1 MSVFKKIV
9 FFALL
14 LVSLSSV
21 GAERVLFAH
30 YTVED
35 GLSSNSVNS
44 VCQDTAGFI
53 WMATR
58 YGVSR
63 FDGVNFKNHNSSTD
77 TAILK
82 NDINYTFLLP
92 NGKPTFSSS
101 NAVLF
106 SYNDK
111 TGQFEDISSFLPDN
125 KYNYDIKNFTIE
137 HDGRGLLSTA
147 CGIYLFD
154 KHNGQFKKV
163 ESDYNNNI
171 LDVCTDKFGRYWVG
185 NYNGWLILD
194 KNGQIMPQTVVKGG
208 LVNDLFN
215 LDNNHILICST
226 AGPMWLAELSNEA
239 DAPLLRKVNAPFNY
253 VTAVVRDH
261 NGYLWMGTLGDGL
274 WKCRFNGKDF
284 TYDKVVP
291 LNAPEDALNKI
302 SSLFVDKAGNIWV
315 PTQSSGV
322 WRTTSVDG
330 YAYVK
335 SKDVGFPV
343 AVGASFCATDDGN
356 LLMGTDGLGLYL
368 FDHHLQVKRSIAGL
382 SSNCVLTIIKEGS
395 DYLIGYWGGKTNRL
409 NLKTGR
415 LSTLNYNGITN
426 PRFTTKNICRTDD
439 GTLYVSVAGDG
450 IYCGKGN
457 KWERLVLTDSSM
469 NNYPD
474 LWLEGSCQK
483 PDGTIRMYSARTIW
497 SNRSGHFKPIL
508 PDADKSLLSNPLHV
522 NHCVADADNYLYAAT
537 NKGLLVFDPND
548 ANLGA
553 LTYVPNG
560 EYASVIFDS
569 NGMLWASG
577 SNGILAIDTKHKT
590 YQPVMPA
597 RALPSLDYFTGRA
610 CLLAET
616 GNIFFGC
623 KDGFVCVQPKVRANT
638 QVEYMAFS
646 QLRIH
651 GEAVP
656 TGSKLLPVPL
666 KELDEL
672 KLAYSQ
678 NLFTLDFDLVD
689 FSFTNRFIPKYR
701 IPEIDTSWIEL
712 GNKRTIDVGFLPS
725 GNFRIELAAFSGDK
739 PAKIITLP
747 VSVSPPWWQ
756 TGWFYALAVL
766 FLLGLFFAFYRIRMR
781 RLNAYRQ
788 ELQQLVD
795 ERTADLNHAN
805 KRLAVQKTK
814 IEEANQSLLA
824 SLKQK
829 DQLVAVVAHDL
840 KNPMFAIVS
849 ALRRLL
855 TNVYA
860 PAEQHRLLVK
870 IADESE
876 KLQSQMVNLLQWA
889 NGEATLSAF
898 HPTAVDANILVEE
911 AISLLKGLA
920 DEKEIALSQTG
931 HIKFKT
937 FADARMFSTIIRN
950 LLTNAIKFTRKGG
963 RVSVNVEENDNETVI
978 KVVDQGVGM
987 SPETTARLLSGSN
1000 VASTSGTE
1008 QEQGFGFGFKIVLD
1022 YIKKNR
1028 GNLHID
1034 STEGKGTTVE
1044 VVLPRCEEEVI
1055 DPVKKTTSVGVSIN
1069 KELLSGKTILVVDDD
1084 ELILDHIGSLL
1095 SPFVEVLKAHDGA
1108 EGYAMAQAHVP
1119 DLVISDVDMPNLDGL
1134 EMYTKMGTNLLT
1146 SNIPLL
1152 FLSAKTDNSVKL
1164 KGLSIGAID
1173 YIAKPF
1179 ADDELLVKIC
1189 NFLLWQ
1195 QKLQLKALT
1204 KTYGGEETTST
1215 DAVNPLLEKI
1225 ISLVKENYSNPLYS
1239 LTDFVRELGMSKAT
1253 LSRRL
1258 KSITDKTPI
1267 EILNEYR
1274 LNMSKKLLEEGQMS
1288 VSDVAYAVGFND
1300 PSYFSRRFK
1309 ECFGNTPK
1317 SVR

>member
-35 GLSSNSVNS
+35 GLSSNSVNA
-44 VCQDTAGFI
+44 VCQDKNGFI
-53 WMATR
+53 WIATR
-58 YGVSR
+58 CGISR
-63 FDGVNFKNHNSSTD
+63 FDGTNFKNYNSATD

-82 NDINYTFLLP
+82 NDIAYCFLLP
-92 NGKPTFSSS
+92 NNRPTFSSS
-101 NAVLF
+101 NSVLF
-106 SYNDK
+106 SYNDDS
-111 TGQFEDISSFLPDN
+111 GQFEDISSFLPVN
-125 KYNYDIKNFTIE
+125 KPRYDVKGFSVQQ
-137 HDGRGLLSTA
+137 DGRGLLSTA

-194 KNGQIMPQTVVKGG
+194 KNGRIIPQTIVKGG

-215 LDNNHILICST
+215 LDDNHILICST

-395 DYLIGYWGGKTNRL
+395 DFLIGYWGGKTNRL
-409 NLKTGR
+409 NLKTGA

-483 PDGTIRMYSARTIW
+483 PDGSIRLYSARTIW
-497 SNRSGHFKPIL
+497 SNRGGHFKPIL

-522 NHCVADADNYLYAAT
+522 NHCVADAANYLYAAT

-548 ANLGA
+548 ANLGP
-553 LTYVPNG
+553 LSYVPNG

-569 NGMLWASG
+569 NGVLWASG
-577 SNGILAIDTKHKT
+577 SNGILAIDIKHKT
-590 YQPVMPA
+590 YRPVMPA

-623 KDGFVCVQPKVRANT
+623 KDGFVCVQPKVQTNMQAD
-638 QVEYMAFS
+638 YMAFS
-646 QLRIH
+646 QLRIN

-678 NLFTLDFDLVD
+678 NRFTLDFDLVD
-689 FSFTNRFIPKYR
+689 LSFSNTLLPKYR
-701 IPEIDTSWIEL
+701 IPEIDSSWIEL
-712 GNKRTIDVGFLPS
+712 GDKRSIDVGFLPS

-756 TGWFYALAVL
+756 TGWFYTLVGL

-788 ELQQLVD
+788 ELQQMVN
-795 ERTADLNHAN
+795 ERTRDLNDAN
-805 KRLAVQKTK
+805 LRLAEQKSE
-814 IEEANQSLLA
+814 IEASNQSLLNT
-824 SLKQK
+824 LKQK
-829 DQLVAVVAHDL
+829 DQLVSVVAHDL

-849 ALRRLL
+849 TLKRLL
-855 TNVYA
+855 TQVYA
-860 PAEQHRLLVK
+860 PADQQRILTKLSK
-870 IADESE
+870 ESE
-876 KLQSQMVNLLQWA
+876 NLQKQMVDLLQWA
-889 NGEATLSAF
+889 NGETELSLY
-898 HPTAVDANILVEE
+898 HPTAVDANLLVEE
-911 AISLLKGLA
+911 ALSLLTGLA
-920 DEKEIALSQTG
+920 GEKDIELCQIGKTG
-931 HIKFKT
+931 FMT
-937 FADARMFSTIIRN
+937 WTDTRMFSTIVRN
-950 LLTNAIKFTRKGG
+950 LVTNAVKFSPKGRK
-963 RVSVNVEENDNETVI
+963 VSVIMGENDCNTII
-978 KVVDQGVGM
+978 KVVDEGVGM
-987 SPETTARLLSGSN
+987 PQQKVDELLAGGN
-1000 VASTSGTE
+1000 VTSTSGTE
-1008 QEQGFGFGFKIVLD
+1008 QEAGYGYGFKIVSD
-1022 YIKKNR
+1022 YIRKNK
-1028 GNLHID
+1028 GSID
-1034 STEGKGTTVE
+1034 ITSKEGEGTTVE
-1044 VVLPRCEEEVI
+1044 IALPKCVDEPI
-1055 DPVKKTTSVGVSIN
+1055 DVQEDKKTVELAIN
-1069 KELLSGKTILVVDDD
+1069 KDLLTGKSILVVDDD

-1095 SPFVEVLKAHDGA
+1095 SPYVEVLTAHNG
-1108 EGYAMAQAHVP
+1108 EQGFSLAQANVP
-1119 DLVISDVDMPNLDGL
+1119 DLIISDVDMPEMNGI
-1134 EMYTKMGTNLLT
+1134 EMYEKLGAHLLT

-1152 FLSAKTDNSVKL
+1152 FLSAKTENNVRL
-1164 KGLSIGAID
+1164 KGLSMGAID

-1195 QKLQLKALT
+1195 QKIQIKALT
-1204 KTYGGEETTST
+1204 STYEGNEEAANDTI
-1215 DAVNPLLEKI
+1215 NPLLDKI
-1225 ISLVKENYSNPLYS
+1225 IGLVKANYANPLYS
-1239 LTDFVRELGMSKAT
+1239 LPDFVRELGMSKAT

-1267 EILNEYR
+1267 EILTEYR

-1309 ECFGNTPK
+1309 EFFGNTPK